1 MKKLT
6 FLFALFNIL
15 VLNVYAK
22 GGKNINKNIQVTPTG
37 LVFYENEIK
46 TTSDGISYIFFICPT
61 SNSLS
66 MRLQIIDKEGNRV
79 CPRGGYV
86 ISEEANKTWTSTN
99 QHLLIDRDNNAIV
112 AVQDYRCNPNDILST
127 YSIYKFNQK
136 GEKIWGA
143 TVLNDSIGHTMEAG
157 LSMSCCDDGG
167 YIFAYEFSDENKR
180 KDCVCIEKLDKNGKS
195 LWKKIVSENTYS
207 SFPFPYV
214 IDAGQNKTILMYSY
228 EGNKLKANIIDNIG
242 NCLWEKDKI
251 IYDDGFASPK
261 LWEVLH
267 VKQGPDNSA
276 LITIMDGHY
285 KSAIVH
291 LKNDGTLGLS
301 GGTKGLKLDNSD
313 YGSTEPAVCFN
324 PEDNTLVCAY
334 KRYDLMNKKYQ
345 GVYLQKF
352 SLQGKPLWDNVLEFE
367 EIQNKQIFSSLSLQ
381 NTNNGRFGFFYQKY
395 DTEDGIV
402 NSWYTIYNTEGKCII
417 NPVQITDSQI
427 PKQNL
432 QSSHLLDGKFFI
444 TSWEEKR
451 NSNYSIFMQYVH
463 VDEEIAGINN
473 EEIHND
479 FKTISNEIFSIN
491 GTKRNALSKGV
502 NIVRSVLDG
511 KEIKTTKVIVK

>member
-15 VLNVYAK
+15 VLNVYAE

-276 LITIMDGHY
+276 L
-285 KSAIVH
+285 
-291 LKNDGTLGLS
+291 
-301 GGTKGLKLDNSD
+301 
-313 YGSTEPAVCFN
+313 
-324 PEDNTLVCAY
+324 VCAY

-352 SLQGKPLWDNVLEFE
+352 SLQGNPLWDNVLEFE